1 MDKPRTEKFLKDH
14 GVTDWGTFN
23 IAPTPIK
30 KIDISDFWREYYSYG
45 FGNPRDQEY
54 RQVALEGR
62 LVIGHILV
70 YHDKIFLI
78 EARYSGVTVLGEAW
92 LIGCDHKFQLVNT
105 GRCLNQ
111 LTCTECGYS
120 YEVDS
125 SD

>member
-54 RQVALEGR
+54 RQVAVYIAPLTSHNFSDKLELQTVSCLLIKSLQLLFR
-62 LVIGHILV
+62 LL
-70 YHDKIFLI
+70 
-78 EARYSGVTVLGEAW
+78 
-92 LIGCDHKFQLVNT
+92 
-105 GRCLNQ
+105 
-111 LTCTECGYS
+111 S
-120 YEVDS
+120 YFVVCVGLFKMMPGWFK
-125 SD
+125 